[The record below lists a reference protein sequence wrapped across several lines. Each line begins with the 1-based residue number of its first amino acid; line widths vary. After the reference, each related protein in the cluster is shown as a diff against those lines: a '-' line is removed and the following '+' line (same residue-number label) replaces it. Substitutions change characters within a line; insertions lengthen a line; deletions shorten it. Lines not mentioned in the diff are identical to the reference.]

1 MDQHIHCRCIYVST
15 LFHLFFVYLSNAT
28 GEESLS
34 NSGQPIKIEE
44 VEPLVKDFSDRWKG
58 AIKLMHTD
66 IITSFSNF
74 LCGMDILKLALTQL
88 LLYYTRLSECIKGI
102 EGGSALNKDLVSIAS
117 IMYEIKNY
125 SRTF

>member
-1 MDQHIHCRCIYVST
+1 MFPHYFSFSLRV
-15 LFHLFFVYLSNAT
+15 LLSNAT

-44 VEPLVKDFSDRWKG
+44 VEPKDFSDRWKG